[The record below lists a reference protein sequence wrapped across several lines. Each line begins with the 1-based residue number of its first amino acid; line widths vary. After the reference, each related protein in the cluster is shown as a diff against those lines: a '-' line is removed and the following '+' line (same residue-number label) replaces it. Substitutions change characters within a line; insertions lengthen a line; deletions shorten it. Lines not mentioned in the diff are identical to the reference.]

1 MLSMCHALFSLLC
14 IYKLSKFAQLC
25 GILLFLFVY
34 KRGLE
39 RLNDLLKVTI
49 LVKWQDWD
57 SNQDSLALK

>member
-1 MLSMCHALFSLLC
+1 MLSMCHALLSLLC

-25 GILLFLFVY
+25 GILLLFVY

-39 RLNDLLKVTI
+39 RLNDLLQVTI

-57 SNQDSLALK
+57 SNPDSLALK